1 MVLSR
6 WLVAAWFSV
15 DMDNANLGG
24 DRPPRGDGGMMKRE
38 LAAWALATPGL
49 RSLVAAAVPRTGV
62 VLLNYHRVG
71 DSGASRYDRGLWSA
85 TADGFEAQVAFLK
98 ANCDVISLDEVQ
110 DALGRRGRHVAITF
124 DDGYLDN
131 HDIAYPVLRHHGVP
145 AAFFIATGFI
155 DARPLPWWDAI
166 AMQVRETGRRSL
178 DLAPWL
184 PQALPLDDDR
194 EPAIRLLLS
203 IYKELDFTQVAPFR
217 ARLAEETGI
226 APPDTVEGEW
236 MDWDMI
242 RTMARGGMTIGGHTV
257 NHPVLSSLPLEGQR
271 AEIHGCAARLREE
284 LGIEMRHFAYPV
296 GSRSAF
302 DAATMQLLQE
312 AGVQQAYSFYG
323 GVAQPDSA
331 PLDLQ
336 RVAVVEAIGTDLFR
350 AMVQLP
356 QVFCRRDA
364 A

>member
-1 MVLSR
+1 MFLSG
-6 WLVAAWFSV
+6 WLVAAGFSV

-24 DRPPRGDGGMMKRE
+24 DRPPQGDGRMMKRE
-38 LAAWALATPGL
+38 LAAKALATAGL
-49 RSLVAAAVPRTGV
+49 RRLVAAAAPRTGV

-85 TADGFEAQVAFLK
+85 SAEGFDAQVAFLK
-98 ANCDVISLDEVQ
+98 ANCEVIALDEVQ
-110 DALGRRGRHVAITF
+110 DALGQRGRHVAITF
-124 DDGYLDN
+124 DDGYRDN

-155 DARPLPWWDAI
+155 DFQPLPWWDAI
-166 AMQVRETGRRSL
+166 AMQVRETVRTSL
-178 DLAPWL
+178 DLSPWL

-194 EPAIRLLLS
+194 EPAIRQLLA
-203 IYKELDFTQVAPFR
+203 IYKGLDFTEVAPFR
-217 ARLAEETGI
+217 ARLAAQTGI
-226 APPDTVEGEW
+226 EPPDRVEGEW

-242 RTMARGGMTIGGHTV
+242 RAMARDGMTIGGHTV
-257 NHPVLSSLPLEGQR
+257 NHPILSSLPVDQQR
-271 AEIHGCAARLREE
+271 VEIQGCATRLREE
-284 LGIEMRHFAYPV
+284 LGIDMRHFAYPV

-323 GVAQPDSA
+323 GVAQPCSA

-336 RVAVVEAIGTDLFR
+336 RVAVVEDIGADLFR

-356 QVFCRRDA
+356 QVFCRQDA

>member
-1 MVLSR
+1 
-6 WLVAAWFSV
+6 
-15 DMDNANLGG
+15 MDNANLGG

-38 LAAWALATPGL
+38 LAAKALATPGL
-49 RSLVAAAVPRTGV
+49 RRLVAAAVPRTGV

-71 DSGASRYDRGLWSA
+71 DSAASRYDRGLWSA
-85 TADGFEAQVAFLK
+85 TADGFEEQVAFLK
-98 ANCDVISLDEVQ
+98 SDCDVIALDQVK
-110 DALGRRGRHVAITF
+110 DALGQRGRHVAITF

-131 HDIAYPVLRHHGVP
+131 HDIAYPVLRHHGLP

-155 DARPLPWWDAI
+155 DSRPLPWWDAI
-166 AMQVRETGRRSL
+166 AMQVRETGRASL

-184 PQALPLDDDR
+184 PEPLPLGTDR

-203 IYKELDFTQVAPFR
+203 VYKELDFAQVAPFR
-217 ARLAEETGI
+217 ARLATETGI
-226 APPDTVEGEW
+226 EPPDAVDGEW

-271 AEIHGCAARLREE
+271 AEIQGCAARLREE
-284 LGIEMRHFAYPV
+284 LGMDMRHFAYPV
-296 GSRSAF
+296 GSRNAF
-302 DAATMQLLQE
+302 DAATMQLLHE

-323 GVAQPDSA
+323 GVAQPGSA

-356 QVFCRRDA
+356 HVFCRRDA